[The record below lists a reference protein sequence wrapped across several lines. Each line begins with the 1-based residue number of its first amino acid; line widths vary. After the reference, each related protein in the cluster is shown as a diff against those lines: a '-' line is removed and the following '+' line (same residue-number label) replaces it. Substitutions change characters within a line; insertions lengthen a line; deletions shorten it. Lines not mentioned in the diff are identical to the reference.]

1 MQIKNTMSYHCTS
14 VRILKFKTMAIPSVS
29 KDGEQLEL
37 TQTAGRILN
46 IYIMGNYAAIKMN
59 YRHMKQYR
67 CILRALC

>member
-1 MQIKNTMSYHCTS
+1 
-14 VRILKFKTMAIPSVS
+14 MAIPSVS

-46 IYIMGNYAAIKMN
+46 IYIMENYAAIKMN